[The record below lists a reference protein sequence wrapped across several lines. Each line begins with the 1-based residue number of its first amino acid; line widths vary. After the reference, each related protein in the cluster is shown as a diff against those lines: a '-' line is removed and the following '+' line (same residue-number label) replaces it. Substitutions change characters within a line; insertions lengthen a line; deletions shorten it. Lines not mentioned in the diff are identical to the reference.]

1 MVTCL
6 IVILHKF
13 FYIFHNVVDFSTF
26 LLALNVILLV
36 DTIQNVASIQQIHDK
51 ILNLSNANL
60 AKTVDRHFAILVF
73 ATVTQLD
80 LDGLGTNMS
89 KRW

>member
-1 MVTCL
+1 MT
-6 IVILHKF
+6 LHKF
-13 FYIFHNVVDFSTF
+13 FVFHNVVDIFTFSCQF
-26 LLALNVILLV
+26 KSFLNVTLLV
-36 DTIQNVASIQQIHDK
+36 ETIQNVASIQQIHDK

-60 AKTVDRHFAILVF
+60 AKSVDRHFAVLVF